1 MARFNMY
8 YRALDFLYTVEKGRG
23 KNSYRRVP
31 LTTKQ
36 KVRSF
41 LIWSVWKWDFKK
53 GIPLRTSKPH
63 GSYNFNWNFPI
74 NSPKTDVNL
83 LRENMTY
90 SWCSDT
96 SHKQKWLL
104 SYDWRSSSASS
115 ILNYIAMQLHFSI
128 CNLKRA
134 VTVSLILLVQFFLPR
149 TRIPV
154 DPWLVQSGNEIP

>member
-8 YRALDFLYTVEKGRG
+8 YRALDFLYTDENGREK
-23 KNSYRRVP
+23 NPYRRVP
-31 LTTKQ
+31 LATKQ

-41 LIWSVWKWDFKK
+41 LIWLVWKWDFKK
-53 GIPLRTSKPH
+53 GMPLRTSKPH

-96 SHKQKWLL
+96 SHKQKWPL

-134 VTVSLILLVQFFLPR
+134 VTVSLILLGLFFLPR

-154 DPWLVQSGNEIP
+154 HPWLVRSGNEIP